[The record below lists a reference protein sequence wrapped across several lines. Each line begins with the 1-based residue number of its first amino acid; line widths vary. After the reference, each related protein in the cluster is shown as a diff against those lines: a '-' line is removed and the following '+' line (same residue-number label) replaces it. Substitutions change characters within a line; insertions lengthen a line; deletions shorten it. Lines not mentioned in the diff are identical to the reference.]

1 MENNFAFN
9 LKHLRIQHA
18 MTQEELGK
26 MLGKDYSTIGKWEL
40 GQRSPIMED
49 VIKISEFFNISLQEL
64 IGGKIGCDKYPQN
77 DDGEYKTLLLKKGL
91 INETDNISEEDA
103 KRLIQFAIDNKDYLI
118 KKKD

>member
-9 LKHLRIQHA
+9 LKQLRIQHA

-49 VIKISEFFNISLQEL
+49 VIKIADFFDITLQEL
-64 IGGKIGCDKYPQN
+64 IGGKIGYDKSPQKN
-77 DDGEYKTLLLKKGL
+77 DEEYKLLLLKKGL
-91 INETDNISEEDA
+91 INETDDISEEDA
-103 KRLIQFAIDNKDYLI
+103 RRLIQFAIDNKDYLI